1 MLFFNYLTIT
11 NDNFYLFYISSFVF
25 ILSFTLMYLDDFKFS
40 NIKLI
45 KYIQIF
51 SFVCIPFYMLYNL
64 YDLFNFCFSDIV
76 SYATDNKDNK
86 DINLHGHVSVN
97 TEAGKAI
104 GQGLQTIGSQI
115 GLGAT
120 ITGVATVVGKAVA
133 KSGMPPLQ
141 KAGLI
146 LSSGLAA
153 GLGQTALNAI
163 NRRSIYEDNTNI
175 ITSVSNTESNITSV
189 SNTESNIKNFIND
202 SNTSPLQD
210 LFFNGEM
217 MSYVCLSITYILIM
231 QLVFKLY
238 FKDSIKINL
247 INLLSKNINIKL
259 EYYLNKLIRL
269 NKQMSIVWIW
279 FGFVTVMFGLS
290 ISVYA
295 IHDILINLDSYVNIH
310 VKLNSNINENINLIN
325 MFSKS
330 MKDNILNLKI
340 SNYISIIAIISLM
353 GLTMLKFHFNK
364 NVHNIFIWLLI
375 LILIITLA
383 FSAYTYNEL
392 YTNINSYVNMYL
404 NQK

>member
-1 MLFFNYLTIT
+1 
-11 NDNFYLFYISSFVF
+11 
-25 ILSFTLMYLDDFKFS
+25 
-40 NIKLI
+40 
-45 KYIQIF
+45 
-51 SFVCIPFYMLYNL
+51 
-64 YDLFNFCFSDIV
+64 V

-269 NKQMSIVWIW
+269 NKQMSIV
-279 FGFVTVMFGLS
+279 
-290 ISVYA
+290 
-295 IHDILINLDSYVNIH
+295 
-310 VKLNSNINENINLIN
+310 
-325 MFSKS
+325 
-330 MKDNILNLKI
+330 
-340 SNYISIIAIISLM
+340 
-353 GLTMLKFHFNK
+353 
-364 NVHNIFIWLLI
+364 
-375 LILIITLA
+375 
-383 FSAYTYNEL
+383 
-392 YTNINSYVNMYL
+392 
-404 NQK
+404 